1 MIRDIKILNAIP
13 LRKSQLCEE
22 WDLCIDGVWYSADFE
37 GTDTS
42 DKSMLEMQIKEKGL
56 EINRIPFWNSCDKTK
71 TIGYKHI
78 VYVNKDEAYLI
89 DIDAFSR
96 R

>member
-1 MIRDIKILNAIP
+1 MNIVRAIP

-42 DKSMLEMQIKEKGL
+42 DKSMLKIQIKENNLDIKT
-56 EINRIPFWNSCDKTK
+56 IPFWNSCDKTQK
-71 TIGYKHI
+71 TGYKKI
-78 VYVNKDEAYLI
+78 VYINAFEAYLI
-89 DIDAFSR
+89 ETD
-96 R
+96 